1 MVSIRKKPDAAM
13 LLTHAPA
20 PIHLIASL
28 VATRRYRPTGGPA
41 GDQ

>member
-20 PIHLIASL
+20 PIHLIAAL
-28 VATRRYRPTGGPA
+28 VAPDGCLDRERTA
-41 GDQ
+41 